1 MARSDSSPWRN
12 SSTQVFVADLND
24 PLLDSSDQHHLDRVL
39 RLKSGEVVCAAD
51 GRGSYRMC
59 EYVSEGRLDPIS
71 EVAFVPFTKTALTV
85 AFVPVKGGKPEW
97 VVQKLAEMGMNRIK
111 VTQSDRSVVR
121 WNADRVDKNLARLQ
135 KTAEQACRQSRRL
148 WIPEVTSCRF
158 SDLADAP
165 LADMDGRR
173 PSLGDRELVVGP
185 EGGWSTSELRGRDR
199 VNLSDGV
206 LRAETAAIMAAG
218 TLSALRLGLLGPDL
232 S

>member
-1 MARSDSSPWRN
+1 M
-12 SSTQVFVADLND
+12 ADLNH
-24 PLLDSSDQHHLDRVL
+24 PVLHRPDQHHLERVL
-39 RLKSGEVVCAAD
+39 RLKPGEVVCAAD

-59 EYVSEGRLDPIS
+59 SFVSEGRLDPIS
-71 EVAFVPFTKTALTV
+71 EVVFVPFTKVVMTV

-111 VTQSDRSVVR
+111 LTQSERSVVR
-121 WNADRVDKNLARLQ
+121 WDADRVDKNLARLR

-158 SDLADAP
+158 EDLAGAA

-173 PSLGDRELVVGP
+173 PSPDDRELVIGP
-185 EGGWSTSELRGRDR
+185 EGGWSASELQGRDC

-206 LRAETAAIMAAG
+206 LRAETAAVMAAG

-232 S
+232 ASSH